1 MTSLVQYLLSGL
13 VNGAIYGLAALAIVL
28 IFRVSGVVNLA
39 QGEAITLGALLTV
52 WFHVHASMPLAAA
65 AVLAV
70 VCTGALFTAFAE
82 VVIRPARIRGASPMT
97 ILFIT
102 LALSVMSQGIGY
114 LVGGAQEQSI
124 TPFLTWAPLD
134 ILGARL
140 DWQSLLVIVATIV
153 IAGLLTWFFKAT
165 IPGKAMTACAD
176 NPAGAVSL
184 GVSVR
189 RMTVIAFA
197 SAGVLGALSG
207 FLLLPIT
214 SFTYQTGFG
223 FGTQGLA
230 AAAIVGMRSPMA
242 AMASGV
248 AIGCIGALSAGYL
261 SSAYQI
267 VIVSAVLAAALLC
280 YPQLLGR
287 QTV

>member
-1 MTSLVQYLLSGL
+1 MTAVVQYLLSGL
-13 VNGAIYGLAALAIVL
+13 VNGAVYGLAALAIVL
-28 IFRVSGVVNLA
+28 VFRVSGVVNLA

-52 WFHVHASMPLAAA
+52 WFRGHGSMPLAVA

-70 VCTGALFTAFAE
+70 VCVGILSAAFAE
-82 VVIRPARIRGASPMT
+82 VAIRPARLRGASPMT
-97 ILFIT
+97 IIFVT

-114 LVGGAQEQSI
+114 LAGGAQVQSI
-124 TPFLTWAPLD
+124 TPFLSWAPLRV
-134 ILGARL
+134 LGANL
-140 DWQSLLVIVATIV
+140 AWQSLLVILATV
-153 IAGLLTWFFKAT
+153 VLAVGLAWFFKAT
-165 IPGKAMTACAD
+165 MLGKAMTACAE
-176 NPAGAVSL
+176 NPTGAVSL

-189 RMTVIAFA
+189 RMAIVAFA
-197 SAGVLGALSG
+197 AAGVLGALCG

-242 AMASGV
+242 ALGGGI
-248 AIGCIGALSAGYL
+248 AIGCIGSFATGYL
-261 SSAYQI
+261 SSAFQI
-267 VIVSAVLAAALLC
+267 LIVSAVLAVALLC